1 MKAHLECAFLN
12 CSTVTSVASLVEISE
27 KGSAESKET
36 CLSDSTEGNV
46 SRSGLFLERGRGI
59 DFRTFFNEPE
69 AASRSW
75 ALLKHGVSSS

>member
-36 CLSDSTEGNV
+36 CDSTEGNV

-69 AASRSW
+69 AASRSC